1 MMMKPHT
8 HRLRI
13 GTALVALVALI
24 ALTLVTTAV
33 VHADYGISAP
43 VSPLP
48 PDTGSR
54 IGPAGPGGMMGHGS
68 MGMMGGM
75 MGNTSPDAPYDRQFL
90 DEMIPHHA
98 MAIAMVQIMISQ
110 SDHPELRDLG
120 GRIITGQQQQIDQME
135 AWRQQWYPDAPP
147 LTDMMGG
154 MMGNGGMSMMGG
166 GMMTGGRADRMF
178 LRMMVPHH
186 QRAIDL
192 SEDALTNGQH
202 PELTG
207 LATDIIAVQ
216 SAEITEMKGYLRMW
230 YGMTP

>member
-13 GTALVALVALI
+13 GTALVALI

-33 VHADYGISAP
+33 VAHADYGIITP
-43 VSPLP
+43 LSPLP
-48 PDTGSR
+48 PGTGSR
-54 IGPAGPGGMMGHGS
+54 MGTAGPGGMMGHGD
-68 MGMMGGM
+68 MGMRGGM
-75 MGNTSPDAPYDRQFL
+75 MGNTSPNAPYDRQFL

-98 MAIAMVQIMISQ
+98 MAITMVQMMISQ
-110 SDHPELRDLG
+110 SNHPELRDLG
-120 GRIITGQQQQIDQME
+120 QRIITGQQQQIDQME

-166 GMMTGGRADRMF
+166 GMMAGDRADHMF
-178 LRMMVPHH
+178 LRMMAPHH

-216 SAEITEMKGYLRMW
+216 SAEITEMNGYLRMW